1 VSVPD
6 EVRTQLKLKLW
17 QEADQ
22 IGWVNLKTSQKS
34 KFYERW
40 TRDAEIGAVLAHFM
54 NHMHVRVYIKDTLL
68 KGYNGEH
75 NSDPSVPLKALSIP
89 VEAQFIESYV
99 KPHGRLLRD
108 RRLICWGRAEG
119 WQHVLM
125 AVYERSY
132 GKNIRP
138 YAAVLC
144 NARARF
150 NDSAAREMIEL
161 AATKLGIEEVKWLEE

>member
-1 VSVPD
+1 MSVPD
-6 EVRTQLKLKLW
+6 LIRGQLKLKLW
-17 QEADQ
+17 QQADQ
-22 IGWVNLKTSQKS
+22 IGWVNLNTSQKS

-40 TRDAEIGAVLAHFM
+40 TRDTEIGGVLAHYM

-75 NSDPSVPLKALSIP
+75 NSDPSRPLKALSIP
-89 VEAQFIESYV
+89 LEAEFIESYV

-125 AVYERSY
+125 SVYERSY

-144 NARARF
+144 NARAKF
-150 NDSAAREMIEL
+150 NDPEARGMVEL
-161 AATKLGIEEVKWLEE
+161 AGSRLGIEEVKWLEE